1 MKTWGWHRNQHRAP
15 RNAFTLAEVVM
26 AMGLIGTTGITLL
39 TGLSSGFHMMR
50 FARENLRAT
59 QIMLEKVETIRLYNW
74 DEVTAPNF
82 IPTSFTAYYD
92 PNATNENRGLTYY
105 GSMSVGLVSPDALT
119 SSYSNDM
126 RQVTVRLT
134 WQTGDTTRTREFNS
148 YISRY
153 GLQNYI
159 Y

>member
-1 MKTWGWHRNQHRAP
+1 
-15 RNAFTLAEVVM
+15 
-26 AMGLIGTTGITLL
+26 
-39 TGLSSGFHMMR
+39 
-50 FARENLRAT
+50 
-59 QIMLEKVETIRLYNW
+59 
-74 DEVTAPNF
+74 
-82 IPTSFTAYYD
+82 
-92 PNATNENRGLTYY
+92 
-105 GSMSVGLVSPDALT
+105 MSVGLVSPGALT

-126 RQVTVRLT
+126 RQVTVQLT